1 MSTRFKHIDIEELP
15 MEVRGLIKKE
25 HGIPTRK
32 HNLTKD
38 EVRGY
43 AIKMLGQVYNLSKS
57 DIERV
62 LAQANK
68 MVKS

>member
-1 MSTRFKHIDIEELP
+1 MEKLNIDDLP
-15 MEVRGLIKKE
+15 KEVRDLIKKE
-25 HGIPTRK
+25 NGIPTRK

-38 EVRGY
+38 DVRGY

>member
-1 MSTRFKHIDIEELP
+1 MDKLNIEDLP
-15 MEVRGLIKKE
+15 KDLRDLIKRE
-25 HGIPTRK
+25 NDIPIRK

-38 EVRGY
+38 DVRGF
-43 AIKMLGQVYNLSKS
+43 AIKMLNQVCNLSKS

-68 MVKS
+68 MIKA

>member
-1 MSTRFKHIDIEELP
+1 MSNHYKHIDLEDLP
-15 MEVRGLIKKE
+15 KEVRDRIVKE
-25 HGIPTRK
+25 HGISTRK

-38 EVRGY
+38 DVRGY
-43 AIKMLGQVYNLSKS
+43 AIKMLGQVYNLCKS

>member
-1 MSTRFKHIDIEELP
+1 MDKLNIEDLPRELR
-15 MEVRGLIKKE
+15 VLIKKE
-25 HGIPTRK
+25 NGIPTKK

-38 EVRGY
+38 DVRGY
-43 AIKMLGQVYNLSKS
+43 AIKMLNQVYNLSKS

-68 MVKS
+68 MIKA

>member
-1 MSTRFKHIDIEELP
+1 MPR
-15 MEVRGLIKKE
+15 EVQDLIKKE
-25 HGIPTRK
+25 NGIPTRK

-38 EVRGY
+38 DVRGY
-43 AIKMLGQVYNLSKS
+43 AIKMLNQVCNLSKS

>member
-1 MSTRFKHIDIEELP
+1 MEKIKITDLSKELQD
-15 MEVRGLIKKE
+15 EIKKE
-25 HGIPTRK
+25 NGIPTRK